1 MSSTTIDHKIVL
13 VLVGLPARGKS
24 YIAHKV
30 LSYFRWQGI
39 RADIF
44 NVGKF
49 RRKIMK
55 DEPKQAAEFF
65 ASDNAGGANR
75 REELAMAV
83 LDELIAWS
91 CADKQP
97 SVAIFDA
104 TNTTNAR
111 RRNVVDRLSSAQLS
125 LYPIFVESICD
136 SEEVLEK
143 NLLQKIRN
151 SPDYADM
158 SELDALVDLKARI
171 KNYENVYEPL
181 EDDSLSYIKLINL
194 RAKVICNLVY
204 GALAHQIVNLLM
216 STHIQPRPI
225 WLTRPGTV
233 VKAVSP
239 ASMEDRRGS
248 GLLFKVTDVAPLDE
262 KGRDYAKKLSAFIRA
277 RCPSDVKIH
286 CSTLGRSHETVKDF
300 CAEHDAQ
307 VSEVVLW
314 SALNNLD
321 TGICHGM
328 TPAQIKESMPEEFQD
343 FMANPFTYR
352 VPNGESYSDLV
363 KRLDPFV
370 LHMERTTEPMLIVS
384 HMSVLQVLMGYFCD
398 KTWNEI
404 AKARFPPGVVVQLT
418 PSHYGWKEEFFR
430 LEDGDTTGLTP
441 LKGGW
446 AGGSE
451 GRKHY
456 EK

>member
-1 MSSTTIDHKIVL
+1 MPTPQSDSKL
-13 VLVGLPARGKS
+13 VLIMVGLPARGKS
-24 YIAHKV
+24 YISHKV
-30 LSYFRWQGI
+30 LSYFRWQGV

-49 RRKIMK
+49 RRKMMQN
-55 DEPKQAAEFF
+55 EPKQAAEFF
-65 ASDNAGGANR
+65 ASDNRGGASK

-83 LDELIAWS
+83 LDELIKWS
-91 CADKQP
+91 CEDSEP
-97 SVAIFDA
+97 SIVIFDA

-111 RRNVVDRLSSAQLS
+111 RNAVVARLMTATPS

-151 SPDYADM
+151 SPDYESM
-158 SELDALVDLKARI
+158 SEEDALNDLKERI
-171 KNYENVYEPL
+171 KNYERVYEPL

-194 RAKVICNLVY
+194 HAKVICNLVH

-216 STHIQPRPI
+216 SVHIQPRPI

-233 VKAVSP
+233 VKATHPSAP
-239 ASMEDRRGS
+239 ATAPLDVASLRRGS

-262 KGRDYAKKLSAFIRA
+262 KGRDYAKKLSSFIRDRA
-277 RCPSDVKIH
+277 NGKDVKVH
-286 CSTLGRSHETVKDF
+286 CSTLGRSNETVKDF
-300 CAEHDAQ
+300 CNDHSAQ
-307 VSEVVLW
+307 SSKIVLW

-328 TPAQIKESMPEEFQD
+328 TPSQIQSSMPTEFEEF
-343 FMANPFTYR
+343 MKNPFTYR

-370 LHMERTTEPMLIVS
+370 LHMERTTDPMLVVS
-384 HMSVLQVLMGYFCD
+384 HMRY
-398 KTWNEI
+398 E
-404 AKARFPPGVVVQLT
+404 AAR
-418 PSHYGWKEEFFR
+418 
-430 LEDGDTTGLTP
+430 
-441 LKGGW
+441 
-446 AGGSE
+446 SE
-451 GRKHY
+451 VTSITNFIN
-456 EK
+456 